1 MLVVRA
7 TILVVL
13 CLAVVTSQPVSAQSA
28 TPPPV
33 AVIVLENHSYGPND
47 VGILGDTRKYIVGNP
62 DAPYING
69 TLIPQGTL
77 FTNYYATGHPSL
89 PNYLQMVAGA
99 TAGCTQDTTCP
110 KDSVPLDNLFH
121 LLGEAGTSFASYA
134 QSMPSNCYL
143 TDAGLYPSDHNP
155 EIYLTDLDA
164 AAAHPYGC
172 QTTDQPFPS
181 SWADPLPRFSL
192 IVPDRCH
199 GMEGTPATGP
209 CPHATEALITAGDTW
224 LSQTVPTLLAQGAV
238 VVVLFD
244 EATGG
249 DKTHGGGHVLA
260 LETGP
265 GVTAGATDGTF
276 YSHNSLLA
284 GLEDDLQVRPL
295 LGAASTATPL
305 PIPNGITTPAPTV
318 TGFTPISGT
327 AGDSI
332 TIDGTHFTDTFSVTF
347 NGAEAAFSVVD
358 DSTLTAILPGAATT
372 GSVTVTTPGGSAT
385 SGTAFTVEPSAT
397 TATLVQHAVSHGPGT
412 ARPTVSWPQTTKPG
426 SLLIAVLQWAG
437 SGSPV
442 PPPGWTVAVKR
453 SGVGIFYAENAAAQG
468 GQIGFTGTSL
478 GGWALDVMEWSGG
491 SSSGSF
497 DRSAS
502 ATSGSV
508 ASTVASSG
516 TTATTSQPVEI
527 AVGAI
532 RTLSKATMASPS
544 NGFGQVDTALQS
556 SNRLGVFSKVSATA
570 EPEGLSVALSVA
582 VRWRGVIAT
591 FRAS

>member
-1 MLVVRA
+1 MLVVRS
-7 TILVVL
+7 TIFVVF

-33 AVIVLENHSYGPND
+33 AVIVLENHSYGAND
-47 VGILGDTRKYIVGNP
+47 VGILGDTKRYIVGNP
-62 DAPYING
+62 DAPYIND

-77 FTNYYATGHPSL
+77 FTNYYATSHPSL

-99 TAGCTQDTTCP
+99 TGGCTSDACP
-110 KDSVPLDNLFH
+110 KDSVPLDNVFH
-121 LLGEAGTSFASYA
+121 LLGEAGTSFATYA
-134 QSMPSNCYL
+134 QSMPTNCYL

-155 EIYLTDLDA
+155 ETYLTDLDGG
-164 AAAHPYGC
+164 AAHPYGC
-172 QTTDQPFPS
+172 SATDQPFPS
-181 SWADPLPRFSL
+181 SWADPLPQFSF

-199 GMEGTPATGP
+199 GMEGTAATGP
-209 CPHATEALITAGDTW
+209 CPHATDALITAGDTW
-224 LSQTVPTLLAQGAV
+224 LSQIVPTLLGQGAV
-238 VVVLFD
+238 VVVVFD

-249 DKTHGGGHVLA
+249 DKTHGGGHVFA
-260 LETGP
+260 LETGG
-265 GVTAGATDGTF
+265 GVPAGATDGTL

-284 GLEDDLQVRPL
+284 GLENDLQVRPL

-318 TGFTPISGT
+318 TGFTPASG
-327 AGDSI
+327 ASGDSI
-332 TIDGTHFTDTFSVTF
+332 TIDGTNLTGTFSVAF
-347 NGAEAAFSVVD
+347 NGAQAAFSVVD
-358 DSTLTAILPGAATT
+358 GSTLMATVPATATT
-372 GSVTVTTPGGSAT
+372 GPLTVTTPGGSAASST
-385 SGTAFTVEPSAT
+385 SFTVEPSTA

-426 SLLIAVLQWAG
+426 NLLIAALQWAG
-437 SGSPV
+437 SGTPV
-442 PPPGWTVAVKR
+442 APPGWSAAVKKG
-453 SGVGIFYAENAAAQG
+453 GVGIFYAENAAAEG

-508 ASTVASSG
+508 SSTVASSG

-527 AVGAI
+527 AIGAI
-532 RTLSKATMASPS
+532 RTLSKTTMASPT
-544 NGFGQVDTALQS
+544 NGFSQVDSALQA
-556 SNRLGVFSKVSATA
+556 SNRFGIFSKVAAIA
-570 EPEGLSVALSVA
+570 EPEDVSVALSVA